1 MWQRNNGKDKEEK
14 LQNRFT
20 VYLVKAAYRR
30 KKDYIHMKNRQRQF
44 ESYTED
50 CSFKLG
56 LNSNLYEGVPLPM
69 QLENSILIF
78 ALRQLGERERYV
90 LFAHVLDEKSFEELG
105 NELGLS
111 YKGVAA
117 VYYRAIKKIKDKM
130 RRGKMD
136 FYEILLAAK
145 AGDMQA
151 QSEMLKMYQPLLMK
165 DSIIDGYYDEDLYQ
179 ELSIILL
186 KCISQFSI

>member
-20 VYLVKAAYRR
+20 VYLVKAVYRR

-44 ESYTED
+44 ESYMED

-130 RRGKMD
+130 RRGKNG
-136 FYEILLAAK
+136 LL
-145 AGDMQA
+145 
-151 QSEMLKMYQPLLMK
+151 
-165 DSIIDGYYDEDLYQ
+165 
-179 ELSIILL
+179 
-186 KCISQFSI
+186 